1 MTTKSLA
8 WRILW
13 YLLIVTPVIALVAGI
28 DAAITAKSA
37 DEALGQV
44 FVVAPFCVATS
55 LLAIAVL
62 ISTVRSRAMPRGEK
76 IISAWVCGAVLPM
89 LLLVAITPALLHWPP
104 SPRWP
109 IWAGMLTIVNAGWL
123 ALMVAARRKANGRM
137 SKAGSSDASGDTV
150 N

>member
-13 YLLIVTPVIALVAGI
+13 YLLIFTPVLALVAGI
-28 DAAITAKSA
+28 DATIRAKSA

-44 FVVAPFCVATS
+44 FVVAPFCIGTF
-55 LLAIAVL
+55 LLAVVVL
-62 ISTVRSRAMPRGEK
+62 ISTVRSQAMPREEK
-76 IISAWVCGAVLPM
+76 IISAWVCSAVFPM
-89 LLLVAITPALLHWPP
+89 LLLVTITPAFLHWPP

-109 IWAGMLTIVNAGWL
+109 IWAGMLAIVNAGWL

-137 SKAGSSDASGDTV
+137 LTAGFSEASGDTP